1 MTDVH
6 ITRGHSPLIVSF
18 PHVGTDIPDDIAGR
32 MTPAALRLDDTD
44 FEQPALYDFVEEMDA
59 ATVTARWSRLVV
71 DVNRPPDN
79 KPLYPGQWGAGLVP
93 FETFHGEPVY
103 LGAAPDEAEIAARRD
118 RYWRP
123 YHDALKAA
131 IDAAVDD
138 HGFALLWDAHSIS
151 AVVPKLFEGTLPDLN
166 MGTADGAA
174 CGEEARGAAFG
185 VLRSSGFNAVL
196 DGRFKGGSRWNWPR
210 PPTSTRR
217 RARSTR
223 PAPPACARCSKAP
236 WKRRSTRWGTGWRC
250 SAVPVLS
257 RRRKARLSRQ
267 IISRQSETFRPFRRQ
282 SGALRRSRSSP
293 AAPVVSY
300 WRDDAISTVPPEAGK
315 P

>member
-1 MTDVH
+1 MTDVLV
-6 ITRGHSPLIVSF
+6 TQGSSPLVVSF
-18 PHVGTDIPDDIAGR
+18 PHVGVDIPDDLAAR

-44 FEQPALYDFVEEMDA
+44 FEQPALYDFVDELGA

-93 FETFHGEPVY
+93 TETFLGEPIY

-131 IDAAVDD
+131 IAAAVED

-151 AVVPKLFEGTLPDLN
+151 AVVPKLFDGVLPDLN

-174 CGEEARGAAFG
+174 CGAEARAAAFG
-185 VLRSSGFNAVL
+185 VCQAGGFRAVL
-196 DGRFKGGSRWNWPR
+196 DGRFKGGFITRSYGAPAKGVHAIQMELAK
-210 PPTSTRR
+210 TTHLDDATRR
-217 RARSTR
+217 IDPVRA
-223 PAPPACARCSKAP
+223 ARL
-236 WKRRSTRWGTGWRC
+236 R
-250 SAVPVLS
+250 PVLES
-257 RRRKARLSRQ
+257 AM
-267 IISRQSETFRPFRRQ
+267 EA
-282 SGALRRSRSSP
+282 AL
-293 AAPVVSY
+293 
-300 WRDDAISTVPPEAGK
+300 DALGDGLED
-315 P
+315 